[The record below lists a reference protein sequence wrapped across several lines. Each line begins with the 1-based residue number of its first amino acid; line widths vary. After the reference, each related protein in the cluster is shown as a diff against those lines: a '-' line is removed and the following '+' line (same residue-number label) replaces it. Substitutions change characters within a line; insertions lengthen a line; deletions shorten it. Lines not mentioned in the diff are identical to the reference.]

1 VKYFFLGLAVS
12 VLIGQPLDGEAM
24 VKVLGRERRM
34 VFMDQVGVPVGPL
47 LVPSAL
53 DENEAM
59 ADGDTMVVVTVVVVV
74 PLLKGPVVRKIDVA
88 VVVVVDTV
96 VVVSHLEHG
105 VVEDIDEFMLN
116 EELIRDVDEG
126 SMLNEELVRDVDEG
140 SMLNEELAKEDEEV
154 VGLDEEELVELGE

>member
-1 VKYFFLGLAVS
+1 
-12 VLIGQPLDGEAM
+12 M
-24 VKVLGRERRM
+24 VKVLGRERRT

-47 LVPSAL
+47 LVPFAL
-53 DENEAM
+53 DENEAV

-74 PLLKGPVVRKIDVA
+74 PLLKGPVVRKIDMA
-88 VVVVVDTV
+88 VVVVDTV
-96 VVVSHLEHG
+96 VVVSHLEHA
-105 VVEDIDEFMLN
+105 VAEDIDEFMLD

-126 SMLNEELVRDVDEG
+126 SILNEELVRDVDEG